1 MSRSIAFVIAT
12 IGTIGLPAR
21 AQDAYP
27 PVAYPPPVA
36 QPPPDAYPPPVA
48 QPPQPPPSAVPS
60 PPPVYASEA
69 ALPAPRYAAPPM
81 IVPVQPLRPARPPGP
96 NGFDRRHRVGGQ
108 LGGTGIFQ
116 IVYRYR
122 AAGPVHLEIGAAGIH
137 GANLSAGA
145 VVGGPFANRWFP
157 YFGFGGGFMIGGG
170 PSNEGCD
177 PGATTCPRRSDS
189 FPFLHARVGIGVGF
203 GATRRNLLSLDVG
216 GWYGRHDKSE
226 TDAAGHTTESSKM
239 IALPMAGLSYFFAV
253 H

>member
-1 MSRSIAFVIAT
+1 MAKIDLGTRRTATSVSRSIAIVIVT
-12 IGTIGLPAR
+12 IGSAAR

-27 PVAYPPPVA
+27 RVDYPPPVA
-36 QPPPDAYPPPVA
+36 QPPPAAYSPLVA
-48 QPPQPPPSAVPS
+48 QPPPPADQPVVAQPPP
-60 PPPVYASEA
+60 
-69 ALPAPRYAAPPM
+69 PAPPSVAA
-81 IVPVQPLRPARPPGP
+81 PVQPLRPPRPPGP
-96 NGFDRRHRVGGQ
+96 NGFERRHRVGGQ
-108 LGGTGIFQ
+108 LGGTGIVQ

-122 AAGPVHLEIGAAGIH
+122 VEGPVHLEVGAAGMH

-145 VVGGPFANRWFP
+145 VVGAPFANRWFP

-177 PGATTCPRRSDS
+177 PGAATCPHRSDS

-203 GATRRNLLSLDVG
+203 GAARRNLLSLDVG
-216 GWYGRHDKSE
+216 GWYGKHYKSE
-226 TDAAGHTTESSKM
+226 TDAAGLTTESSRM